1 MTESIPYV
9 IITNL
14 GEVEIRKYP
23 EMILAAV
30 NGGTEEEQF
39 SVLFKYISG
48 KNRPGT
54 HIPMTAPVIT
64 GAKIPMTTPV
74 ISGRNTMSFVMPG
87 SYTDGSLP
95 EPLDSR
101 VTLQKVAER
110 KVAVIR
116 FSGVAHANAVQE
128 KTDRLVTVLLQEKIT
143 MVSSP
148 FLMRYN
154 NPWTPGFLRRN
165 EVGIDVL

>member
-9 IITNL
+9 VIANF

-23 EMILAAV
+23 EMILATV
-30 NGGTEEEQF
+30 SGGTEEEQF
-39 SVLFKYISG
+39 SILFKYISG
-48 KNRPGT
+48 KNRPGI
-54 HIPMTAPVIT
+54 HIPMTAPVLT
-64 GAKIPMTTPV
+64 GAKIPMTAPV
-74 ISGRNTMSFVMPG
+74 ISGKDTMSFVMPG
-87 SYTDGSLP
+87 TYTEASTP
-95 EPLDSR
+95 VPLDSR

-110 KVAVIR
+110 KVAVLR
-116 FSGVAHANAVQE
+116 FSGVTHAKTVQE
-128 KTDRLVTVLLQEKIT
+128 KTDRLIALLSQEKIT

-165 EVGIDVL
+165 EIGIEVL